1 MKKTLSILICSMTIF
16 SVVSLTGCK
25 NKDTISSGDKE
36 KQIALSKEK
45 ENALDLNIYFG
56 SSNNSTNSTD
66 LSKEQR
72 VIKKDELL
80 GETIINEIIKGPSVK
95 NNLNS
100 VLPKDTKLLSFSIKD
115 NTAYVNFSKEAN
127 ISMNAYKEETC
138 LKSIIFSLTE
148 LPSIQKVKIFIDN
161 KDTNVWGNNFN
172 LTSPLGKDTISN
184 AKKK

>member
-1 MKKTLSILICSMTIF
+1 MKKTLSIFICSMTIF
-16 SVVSLTGCK
+16 SMVSLTGCK

-56 SSNNSTNSTD
+56 SSNNSTD

-80 GETIINEIIKGPSVK
+80 GETIINEIIKGPGVK
-95 NNLNS
+95 SNLNP

-161 KDTNVWGNNFN
+161 KDTNIWGNNFN
-172 LTSPLGKDTISN
+172 LTSSLGKDTISN
-184 AKKK
+184 TKKK

>member
-1 MKKTLSILICSMTIF
+1 MKKSLCIFICSITIF
-16 SVVSLTGCK
+16 STVGLTGCK
-25 NKDTISSGDKE
+25 NKDIISSGDKE

-56 SSNNSTNSTD
+56 SSNNSVG

-80 GETIINEIIKGPSVK
+80 GETIINEIIKGPTVK
-95 NNLNS
+95 SNLNA

-127 ISMNAYKEETC
+127 IPMNAYKEETC
-138 LKSIIFSLTE
+138 LKSIVFSLTE

-161 KDTNVWGNNFN
+161 KDIDIWGNNFN

>member
-1 MKKTLSILICSMTIF
+1 M
-16 SVVSLTGCK
+16 VGLTGCK

-56 SSNNSTNSTD
+56 SSNNSTD

-80 GETIINEIIKGPSVK
+80 GETIINEIIKGPGVK
-95 NNLNS
+95 SNLNP

-161 KDTNVWGNNFN
+161 KDTNIWGNNFN

-184 AKKK
+184 TKKK

>member
-1 MKKTLSILICSMTIF
+1 MKKTLSIFICSMTIF
-16 SVVSLTGCK
+16 SMVGLTGCK

-56 SSNNSTNSTD
+56 SSNNSTD

-80 GETIINEIIKGPSVK
+80 GETIINEIIKGPGVK
-95 NNLNS
+95 SNLNP

-161 KDTNVWGNNFN
+161 KDTNIWGNNFN

-184 AKKK
+184 TKKK

>member
-1 MKKTLSILICSMTIF
+1 MKKTLSIFICSMTIF
-16 SVVSLTGCK
+16 SMVGLTGCK

-56 SSNNSTNSTD
+56 SSNNSTD

-80 GETIINEIIKGPSVK
+80 GETIINEIIKGPGVK
-95 NNLNS
+95 SNLNP

-161 KDTNVWGNNFN
+161 KDTNMWGNNFN

-184 AKKK
+184 TKKK

>member
-1 MKKTLSILICSMTIF
+1 MKKTLSIFICSMTIF
-16 SVVSLTGCK
+16 SMVSLTGCK

-56 SSNNSTNSTD
+56 SSNNSTD

-80 GETIINEIIKGPSVK
+80 GETIINEIIKGPGVK
-95 NNLNS
+95 SNLNP

-161 KDTNVWGNNFN
+161 KDTNIWGNNFN

-184 AKKK
+184 TKKK